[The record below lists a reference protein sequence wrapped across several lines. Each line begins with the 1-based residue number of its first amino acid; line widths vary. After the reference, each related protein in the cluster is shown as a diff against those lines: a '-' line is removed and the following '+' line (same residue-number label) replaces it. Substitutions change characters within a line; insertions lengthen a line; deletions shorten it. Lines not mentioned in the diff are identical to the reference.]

1 MTTDLRARID
11 ASPMRASQW
20 AVVALCTL
28 LNAVDGFDVLAMA
41 FTSARV
47 SKEFALNGS
56 QLGLLLSAGLVG
68 MALGS
73 LLIGPIADRIGRRPT
88 LLASVGTSAAG
99 MLLSATA
106 TAALPLGVWR
116 VVTGLGVGGILACT
130 NVLVSEFSSKRS
142 RSLAISIVTAG
153 YGIGATLGGSAAVWL
168 QAQFGWHSV
177 FLGGGLVS
185 IALLALTFGL
195 APESVD
201 FLATRRPP
209 GHVARLERLARRLR
223 LANGAALDEASPT
236 TAPLASDAPPR
247 NPLVRLF
254 DASNRRSTLVV
265 WLAFFAVMFGFYF
278 VNSWTPKLLVTA
290 GMTESQGV
298 VGGLTLTLGGT
309 VGSILFGAL
318 AAKWP
323 SRAVMIW
330 FTILAAIATAA
341 FISAVGV
348 LALAFAVGLLLGAL
362 INGCIAGLYV
372 ITPSVYPTA
381 IRSTGVGWGIGI
393 GRAGAILAPTATGAL
408 LDAGWTPAGLYL
420 GVGVVVL
427 VATAAVFFL
436 PRSATTKAAGE
447 ERSFATH

>member
-1 MTTDLRARID
+1 MTTDIRARIE
-11 ASPMRASQW
+11 ASPMRAGQW
-20 AVVALCTL
+20 TVVVLCTL

-47 SKEFALNGS
+47 SKDFGLNGS

-73 LLIGPIADRIGRRPT
+73 LLIGPIADRTGRRPM
-88 LLASVGTSAAG
+88 LLVSVGTSAAG

-106 TAALPLGVWR
+106 VGAVPLGLWR

-153 YGIGATLGGSAAVWL
+153 YGVGATLGGGAAVWL

-177 FLGGGLVS
+177 FLGGGLVTLV
-185 IALLALTFGL
+185 LLALTFGF

-201 FLATRRPP
+201 FLVTRRPR
-209 GHVARLERLARRLR
+209 GHEAKLERLARRLR
-223 LANGAALDEASPT
+223 LADGAVAEESPT
-236 TAPLASDAPPR
+236 TTPLASGAPPR

-254 DASNRRSTLVV
+254 DVANRRTTLVV

-309 VGSILFGAL
+309 VGSVLFGAF
-318 AAKWP
+318 AARWA
-323 SRAVMIW
+323 SRSVMIW
-330 FTILAAIATAA
+330 FTVLGALATAV
-341 FISAVGV
+341 FISAAGI
-348 LALAFAVGLLLGAL
+348 LALAFSVGVVLGAL

-427 VATAAVFFL
+427 VAAAAVFFL
-436 PRSATTKAAGE
+436 PRPAPAPAGDE
-447 ERSFATH
+447 PALTAH